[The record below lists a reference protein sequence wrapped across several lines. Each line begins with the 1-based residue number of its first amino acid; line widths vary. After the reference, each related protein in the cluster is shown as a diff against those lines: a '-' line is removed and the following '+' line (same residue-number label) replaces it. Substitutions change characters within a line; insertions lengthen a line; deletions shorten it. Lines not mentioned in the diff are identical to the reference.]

1 MDVRFGGIVL
11 GAVFLLFGAS
21 GCGQSIL
28 GNVDIVDIVDTTDW
42 SPTISVSLAMATLDS
57 VTPDTAPEPDPDP
70 AKCPCKGT
78 GVITHGDGHKTP
90 CPYHGEDSEPDVP
103 HRCQCDTRKTYCNCV
118 AAYGKCSCN
127 AEAAGS
133 APASQPS
140 PRSVKPPALKNG

>member
-28 GNVDIVDIVDTTDW
+28 GNVDDIVDTTDW

-57 VTPDTAPEPDPDP
+57 VTPDTAPEPNPDP

-90 CPYHGEDSEPDVP
+90 CPYHGEDSVPDEPDVA
-103 HRCQCDTRKTYCNCV
+103 HKCRCDTKRTYCNCV
-118 AAYGKCSCN
+118 ASRGKCSC
-127 AEAAGS
+127 
-133 APASQPS
+133 APRTINTSTFKS
-140 PRSVKPPALKNG
+140 G